1 MNKIKKFFIWL
12 IILDWVKI
20 NLWKI
25 YTMLRRANTRH
36 EDWNVGLLRK
46 IAPSWR
52 DDVTFNTYKEE
63 KEVNE

>member
-1 MNKIKKFFIWL
+1 MKKIKKFLLWL

-20 NLWKI
+20 NLWQI
-25 YTMLRRANTRH
+25 YTIRRRTSTRK
-36 EDWNVGLLRK
+36 EDLDYSLLRK
-46 IAPSWR
+46 VAPSWR